1 MHLNPWCK
9 AAFLSGDMVQSPS
22 PSVSSLTAPGTSRL
36 QFTVPPSMYWVINYA
51 VLPRMGTQTR
61 RQAIKRHSASP
72 RASHALPSLCLS
84 PALLHQADTADTC
97 FLHLQLHSG
106 KMPPHFGLVRPP
118 PHQPPQ
124 TNGWEPAK
132 PGARGRGCGRPRR
145 AQDQRAKGGLLTPR
159 PRSVASSLSVPPWVF
174 CDVTLLQPRGTPARV
189 QSRSF
194 FGTAPTATQG
204 SRAPWRSRCGGTA
217 GAAQVAREARRAHSD
232 AAPEL

>member
-9 AAFLSGDMVQSPS
+9 AALLSGDMVQSPS

-51 VLPRMGTQTR
+51 VLPRMGTQTQ

-118 PHQPPQ
+118 PTPPRLIA
-124 TNGWEPAK
+124 GSRPSLVPAAGAVVTLAARTTSGHRAGSSLPV
-132 PGARGRGCGRPRR
+132 PGPWRPLYPSHPGSSAVSPSCSREGPRPESRAGPSSARRRPRL
-145 AQDQRAKGGLLTPR
+145 GVPVR
-159 PRSVASSLSVPPWVF
+159 PGEA
-174 CDVTLLQPRGTPARV
+174 D
-189 QSRSF
+189 
-194 FGTAPTATQG
+194 
-204 SRAPWRSRCGGTA
+204 A
-217 GAAQVAREARRAHSD
+217 GAPQEQLR
-232 AAPEL
+232 